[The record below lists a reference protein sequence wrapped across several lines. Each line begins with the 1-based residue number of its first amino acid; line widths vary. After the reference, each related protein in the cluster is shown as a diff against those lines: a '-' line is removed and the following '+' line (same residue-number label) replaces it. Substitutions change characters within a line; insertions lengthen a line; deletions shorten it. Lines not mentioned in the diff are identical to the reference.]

1 MRENKRERILP
12 ITLMFILMVM
22 LCMSG
27 TAEAASSKVVKGVAL
42 KIGKKKV
49 TNQTCYLVEGKTA
62 TVKVSVNP
70 SKAKKSVSYKSSNPK
85 IATVSK
91 NGKIKAKKAGT
102 AKIRVT
108 VKGKNGKKK
117 TSYVKIKVTKSHKHM
132 WKNITK
138 RKYVVDERAWDED
151 VYEEKWVCYGNKLLG
166 ETCDYTANTGE
177 DITNHA
183 GQKKHSYGRNDVN
196 VGIIHHKEVGH
207 YETVVTDRKC
217 TVCGVLDS
225 QL

>member
-1 MRENKRERILP
+1 MRENKRVRILP

-22 LCMSG
+22 LCISG
-27 TAEAASSKVVKGVAL
+27 TAEASSSKVVKSVTL

-62 TVKVSVNP
+62 TLKVSVNP
-70 SKAKKSVSYKSSNPK
+70 SKAKKSVSYKSSNKK

-91 NGKIKAKKAGT
+91 
-102 AKIRVT
+102 
-108 VKGKNGKKK
+108 
-117 TSYVKIKVTKSHKHM
+117 
-132 WKNITK
+132 
-138 RKYVVDERAWDED
+138 KYVVDERAWNED
-151 VYEEKWVCYGNKLLG
+151 VYEEKWVCYGSNSLNEKCG
-166 ETCDYTANTGE
+166 FYADTYEEISKHNSQTR
-177 DITNHA
+177 HA
-183 GQKKHSYGRNDVN
+183 YGWDDVK
-196 VGIIHHKEVGH
+196 VGTIHHKEVGH